1 MDDELEA
8 IRKKKLLELQQ
19 QQMGSQDN
27 VFEEDARQK
36 EFEEQKKA
44 ALRKILTTEARERLG
59 RIKAARPEVAENIEN
74 QLIMFAQ
81 SGQLKNKIN
90 DEQLR
95 ELLSKL
101 IPKKRDIKNRICSSQ
116 SACLRSNR
124 NSEAVILA
132 LADLIAASRSS

>member
-19 QQMGSQDN
+19 QQMGSQAAL
-27 VFEEDARQK
+27 EEASKK
-36 EFEEQKKA
+36 EFDEQKKTV
-44 ALRKILTTEARERLG
+44 LRQILTTEARERLG
-59 RIKAARPEVAENIEN
+59 RIKIARPDVAENIEN

-95 ELLSKL
+95 ELLSKI
-101 IPKKRDIKNRICSSQ
+101 IPKKRDIKIKR
-116 SACLRSNR
+116 RGF
-124 NSEAVILA
+124 
-132 LADLIAASRSS
+132 

>member
-19 QQMGSQDN
+19 QQMRSQEAL
-27 VFEEDARQK
+27 EEEARK
-36 EFEEQKKA
+36 EGFEEQKKA
-44 ALRKILTTEARERLG
+44 VLRQILTTEARERLG
-59 RIKAARPEVAENIEN
+59 RIKVARPDVAENIEN
-74 QLIMFAQ
+74 QLILLAQ

-101 IPKKRDIKNRICSSQ
+101 IPQKRDIKIRRRG
-116 SACLRSNR
+116 L
-124 NSEAVILA
+124 
-132 LADLIAASRSS
+132 

>member
-19 QQMGSQDN
+19 QQMSSQN
-27 VFEEDARQK
+27 ALEEEARGK

-44 ALRKILTTEARERLG
+44 ALRQILTTEARERLG

-74 QLIMFAQ
+74 QLIMLAQ

-101 IPKKRDIKNRICSSQ
+101 IPKKRDIKIR
-116 SACLRSNR
+116 RR
-124 NSEAVILA
+124 GF
-132 LADLIAASRSS
+132 